1 MLGFSALLGIVM
13 TNDDLVVLYAAVA
26 RMAQTDKSFAVL
38 LFNVAEKAR
47 VQHDLEMQRKLDR
60 MIAFG
65 LLFGIPRG
73 EVIGFE
79 EV

>member
-1 MLGFSALLGIVM
+1 MN
-13 TNDDLVVLYAAVA
+13 NDDLVVLYAAVA
-26 RMAQTDKSFAVL
+26 RIAKTDESLAIL
-38 LFNVAEKAR
+38 LFNVAEKVR
-47 VQHDLEMQRKLDR
+47 LQHDLEMQRQLDR